1 MLSRKVSP
9 GGLLGDGDHLDNRAV
24 SPAFGSIDRICSAS
38 LNGPSWIV

>member
-1 MLSRKVSP
+1 VVCWATEIIF
-9 GGLLGDGDHLDNRAV
+9 DNRAV